1 MFPAALL
8 GNLFESGW
16 AIQILIGDTDG
27 ERPGLWDSMPERS
40 KQVTRD
46 NAYKMKDKRAPI
58 TRGDAAAIMAP
69 PMLIGGEKIRR
80 RFRKSWTRSNVCSLI
95 ASQ

>member
-16 AIQILIGDTDG
+16 AIQILSGDTDG

-46 NAYKMKDKRAPI
+46 NAYKMKTSALSSAK
-58 TRGDAAAIMAP
+58 M
-69 PMLIGGEKIRR
+69 
-80 RFRKSWTRSNVCSLI
+80 
-95 ASQ
+95 